1 MKFFSD
7 DFIITYTTE
16 TQNLVEVIEVIVEA
30 LIVNMKKI
38 MDFFGLKEFNN
49 KKEIIIYSNIDKYAK
64 HMSKYILYQ
73 DWMIADTSDGN
84 INILSLDM
92 CQKTNAHKNMSY
104 EEYKKVILHEFVHIC
119 QSEINPN
126 SDGCEWFWEALATN
140 LSGQIFYDININCTK
155 EALMYDYYN
164 LAGNY
169 AITYKIGKYMLENM
183 KHDKILEYVRIPERL
198 CNETEAILQT
208 VKTASKKFRFK

>member
-1 MKFFSD
+1 MKFLSD
-7 DFIITYTTE
+7 DFIITYTIE
-16 TQNLVEVIEVIVEA
+16 TQNLVEVIVET

-49 KKEIIIYSNIDKYAK
+49 KKEIIIYSNIDEYAK
-64 HMSKYILYQ
+64 HMSKYIVYQ

-92 CQKTNAHKNMSY
+92 CKRTNAHKNMNY
-104 EEYKKVILHEFVHIC
+104 EDYKKVILHEFVHIC

-126 SDGCEWFWEALATN
+126 SDGCVWFWEALATN
-140 LSGQIFYDININCTK
+140 LSGQISYDIKINCTK

-169 AITYKIGKYMLENM
+169 AISYKIGKYMLENM
-183 KHDKILEYVRIPERL
+183 EHDKILEYVIRPEKL
-198 CNETEAILQT
+198 CDETEAILQA
-208 VKTASKKFRFK
+208 VKTAS